1 MRLRVRLRVVLGFV
15 FAAAAF
21 ASADK
26 KLPLEKSSNELAE
39 ISASVLIDKDE
50 IRQVLGA
57 ELPAGI
63 VVVKVTVRTLSE
75 KSIAVSRD
83 DFALLSTG
91 DGQRSTPY
99 APSQIAGNSRL
110 VVGSQGTRGGIGAG
124 GNGPIWGG
132 IPGVGGG
139 RPQRL
144 PGNGGGV
151 GNAGSQTEA
160 TATIKADGNPQESPL
175 LKSLK
180 EKVLPEQDVK
190 ETLTGLL
197 YFQMEGK
204 VKAKDLELYYKSPAG
219 KLALRFRP

>member
-1 MRLRVRLRVVLGFV
+1 MLLRVVVGFV

-50 IRQVLGA
+50 IRQALGA
-57 ELPAGI
+57 DLPPGI

-151 GNAGSQTEA
+151 GNVGSQTEA
-160 TATIKADGNPQESPL
+160 TATIKVDGNPQESPL

-180 EKVLPEQDVK
+180 EKVLPEEDVK